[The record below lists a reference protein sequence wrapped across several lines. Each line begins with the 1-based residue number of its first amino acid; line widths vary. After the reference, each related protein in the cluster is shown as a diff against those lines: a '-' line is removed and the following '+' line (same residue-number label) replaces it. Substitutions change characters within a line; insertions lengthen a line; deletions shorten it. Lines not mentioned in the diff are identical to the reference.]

1 MSSFVSIPTRSQNT
15 VGSGSTFPGNG
26 SHTSVFC
33 CGILSPPSVLA
44 QFVKCITDFLF
55 EMLGT
60 LIGPLKRLF
69 ISGTS
74 RKEDSFYSFFTCACV
89 CKHVPRPKVGVR
101 SPGGFELLVV
111 GVGNQTLFPWS
122 TSDCS
127 SPLSHPFGPLF
138 YLFVYFYL
146 FVCVHVLCIW
156 VCVFATLK
164 VLCCEFVSVG
174 CGGLEVDV
182 GHPPWSLSIWAME
195 T

>member
-1 MSSFVSIPTRSQNT
+1 MSSFVSIPARSRNT

-44 QFVKCITDFLF
+44 QFVKYITDFLF
-55 EMLGT
+55 EMLGK
-60 LIGPLKRLF
+60 LIGSLKRLF
-69 ISGTS
+69 IGGTS

-122 TSDCS
+122 SRDCS
-127 SPLSHPFGPLF
+127 FTIESSFQPLILFVRLFLFICVCACAVHMSMCLCYSEGPL
-138 YLFVYFYL
+138 L
-146 FVCVHVLCIW
+146 
-156 VCVFATLK
+156 
-164 VLCCEFVSVG
+164 
-174 CGGLEVDV
+174 
-182 GHPPWSLSIWAME
+182 
-195 T
+195 